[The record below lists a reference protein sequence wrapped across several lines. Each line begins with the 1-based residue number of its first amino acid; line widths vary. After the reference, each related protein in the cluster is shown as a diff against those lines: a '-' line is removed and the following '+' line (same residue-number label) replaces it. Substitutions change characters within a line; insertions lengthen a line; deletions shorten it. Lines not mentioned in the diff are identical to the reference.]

1 MVTLASWLRLT
12 ATSSS
17 TPSLPAR
24 LVGMGDGARFFRT
37 ALIASAL
44 AALASIVL
52 VASGLGV
59 PAYLA
64 CAVALVLAGIAL
76 DRLWRTYRADRARL
90 LKLDEVDTRRADQ
103 AAVLSHEIRTPL
115 AVIQGAAELLA
126 EQAAGPLTAK
136 QSIFVDRIVDNAVR
150 MHTFSE
156 QLLTRARLEAGLF
169 SIDRAL
175 VDLRILFRN
184 VIEEL
189 SQISSATIV
198 LDAPGAP
205 VSAMVDAQMIR
216 QVLTNLINNAASSE
230 SASGRVEVRIVPG
243 EDEVMISVSDGGTGM
258 TDAQRERL
266 FRRFS
271 SGRPLGNGTGIGLFI
286 SQQFVELHDGR
297 IYVDTIT
304 GKGTTMMFT
313 LPLVEQGR

>member
-1 MVTLASWLRLT
+1 MPT
-12 ATSSS
+12 
-17 TPSLPAR
+17 R
-24 LVGMGDGARFFRT
+24 LVGMNDGARFFRIV
-37 ALIASAL
+37 LIACGFT
-44 AALASIVL
+44 AAVSIIL
-52 VASGLGV
+52 VGVGLSLI
-59 PAYLA
+59 AYLA
-64 CAVALVLAGIAL
+64 CLAALILAVSALVIL
-76 DRLWRTYRADRARL
+76 RRAYATDHARL
-90 LKLDEVDTRRADQ
+90 MRLNELDTRRADQ

-126 EQAAGPLTAK
+126 ERAAGPLTDK
-136 QSIFVDRIVDNAVR
+136 QSIFIDRIVDNAVR

-169 SIDRAL
+169 SIDRSL
-175 VDLRILFRN
+175 VDIRILFRN

-205 VSAMVDAQMIR
+205 VSALIDAQMIR
-216 QVLTNLINNAASSE
+216 QVLTNLVNNAASSE

-286 SQQFVELHDGR
+286 SQQFIELHNGR

-313 LPLVEQGR
+313 LPLVEQKTK

>member
-1 MVTLASWLRLT
+1 
-12 ATSSS
+12 
-17 TPSLPAR
+17 
-24 LVGMGDGARFFRT
+24 MGDGARFFT
-37 ALIASAL
+37 VALFAYAMAAAASIALIA
-44 AALASIVL
+44 I
-52 VASGLGV
+52 GLPVG
-59 PAYLA
+59 AYLA
-64 CAVALVLAGIAL
+64 CAAALMLAGVAL

-90 LKLDEVDTRRADQ
+90 LKLDELDTRRADQ

-126 EQAAGPLTAK
+126 EQSAGPLTAK
-136 QSIFVDRIVDNAVR
+136 QSIFVNRIVDNAVH

-184 VIEEL
+184 VVEEL
-189 SQISSATIV
+189 SQISTATIV

-205 VSAMVDAQMIR
+205 VRAMVDAQMIR
-216 QVLTNLINNAASSE
+216 QVLTNLVNNAASSE
-230 SASGRVEVRIVPG
+230 SAPGRVEVRIVPG

-313 LPLVEQGR
+313 LPLVEQRR

>member
-1 MVTLASWLRLT
+1 
-12 ATSSS
+12 
-17 TPSLPAR
+17 
-24 LVGMGDGARFFRT
+24 MGDGARVFMIV
-37 ALIASAL
+37 LIASGSAAAVSIAL
-44 AALASIVL
+44 VTA
-52 VASGLGV
+52 GLTV
-59 PAYLA
+59 EAYLVFA
-64 CAVALVLAGIAL
+64 AAFVLAGVAL
-76 DRLWRTYRADRARL
+76 SRLWGVFRADRVRL
-90 LKLDEVDTRRADQ
+90 LKLAELDTRRADQ

-126 EQAAGPLTAK
+126 EQSAGPLTDK

-169 SIDRAL
+169 STDRSL

-189 SQISSATIV
+189 SQISVATIV

-243 EDEVMISVSDGGTGM
+243 EDEVMISVNDGGTGM

>member
-1 MVTLASWLRLT
+1 
-12 ATSSS
+12 
-17 TPSLPAR
+17 
-24 LVGMGDGARFFRT
+24 MGDGARFFRT

-44 AALASIVL
+44 AALASIIL
-52 VASGLGV
+52 VASDLGV

-126 EQAAGPLTAK
+126 EQAAGPLTVK
-136 QSIFVDRIVDNAVR
+136 QSIFVDRIIDNAVR

-169 SIDRAL
+169 WIDRAL

-286 SQQFVELHDGR
+286 SQQFVELHEGR

>member
-1 MVTLASWLRLT
+1 MN
-12 ATSSS
+12 
-17 TPSLPAR
+17 
-24 LVGMGDGARFFRT
+24 DGARFFRIV
-37 ALIASAL
+37 LIACGFV
-44 AALASIVL
+44 AAVSIIL
-52 VASGLGV
+52 VGVGLSLI
-59 PAYLA
+59 AYLA
-64 CAVALVLAGIAL
+64 CLAAFILAVSALVIL
-76 DRLWRTYRADRARL
+76 RRAYATDHARL
-90 LKLDEVDTRRADQ
+90 MRLNELDTRRADQ

-126 EQAAGPLTAK
+126 ERAAGPLTDK
-136 QSIFVDRIVDNAVR
+136 QSIFIDRIVDNAVR

-169 SIDRAL
+169 SIDRSL
-175 VDLRILFRN
+175 VDIRILFRN

-205 VSAMVDAQMIR
+205 VSALIDAQMIR

-258 TDAQRERL
+258 TNAQRERL

-286 SQQFVELHDGR
+286 SQQFIELHNGR

-313 LPLVEQGR
+313 LPLVEQKTK